1 MAADHSDHS
10 TGGHA
15 HEEKGSPGKALAIG
29 LGLTFSFAL
38 VEVAAGLISGSLAL
52 VADAGHMLVDSAGLV
67 LALVA
72 TLIARRPKDLRRT
85 YGYARAEVLVVPV
98 HVLLMLL
105 IAGYIVYEAVS
116 RIGDQPEIDGI
127 PVLAVGVVGLAIN
140 FVTLRLLQGHSHDN
154 LNAKGAM
161 FEVMADMLGSVG
173 VILAATVL
181 LVTGWSGVDVI
192 VSLVI
197 GALVVP
203 RAFALLR
210 HALAILIEG
219 TPPGVRPDEIARDIE
234 SVPGVLAV
242 HDLHVWALAPSFVA
256 LSAHLEVKE
265 MVGCETTLTEVTRV
279 LKASHNISHI
289 TLQPETRELHEAI
302 DCCLSPD
309 SVADASHLHTSAGAL
324 P

>member
-1 MAADHSDHS
+1 MEVSHDEA
-10 TGGHA
+10 GHV
-15 HEEKGSPGKALAIG
+15 HKERPSLGRTLGIG
-29 LGLTFSFAL
+29 LGLTFTFAL
-38 VEVAAGLISGSLAL
+38 VEVGAGLWSGSLAL

-72 TLIARRPKDLRRT
+72 TMIARRPRDLRRT

-105 IAGYIVYEAVS
+105 IAGYVVYEAVS
-116 RIGDQPEIDGI
+116 RLGSDPEIQGV
-127 PVLAVGVVGLAIN
+127 PVLVVGFVGLGIN
-140 FVTLRLLQGHSHDN
+140 LLTFRLLHGHSHNN
-154 LNAKGAM
+154 LNARGAM

-173 VILAATVL
+173 VIVAAGVL
-181 LVTGWSGVDVI
+181 LTTGWSGADVI

-203 RAFALLR
+203 RAIALLR
-210 HALAILIEG
+210 QALAILLEG
-219 TPPGVRPDEIARDIE
+219 IPSGVKPDQIAEDLERVAGVR
-234 SVPGVLAV
+234 AV

-256 LSAHLEVKE
+256 LSAHVEVE
-265 MVGCETTLTEVTRV
+265 RMDGCEVILTGVARV
-279 LKASHNISHI
+279 LKDRHQISHI

-302 DCCLSPD
+302 DCCLYPD
-309 SVADASHLHTSAGAL
+309 FIPDASHEHSVAGTT